1 MKNQKTI
8 LDLTRDE
15 LKEFFLQEKNYCT
28 TPLPSYIKFKPLL
41 SALYDIVEEI
51 KKKEKKEKKEK
62 TGKKKKI
69 ENIKQK
75 KQYNHTIFMNKD
87 GAYSWRP
94 IELINPVIYCLLIH
108 AIKESFDEITS
119 RFKEFQSNSEYIEC
133 MSIPVVNMDSMKH
146 EQKYQILEWWK
157 QVEQKSIELSLS
169 YDYIHHTDIVN
180 CYGSIYTHSI
190 AWALHGEEKAK
201 SEKYN
206 EDLLGNK
213 LDKLIRNMSKGQTNG
228 IPQGSVMMDF
238 IAEMVLGYADK
249 LLGCELKDIKDYK
262 IIRYRDDYRIF
273 TNNPSDAK
281 KILKELSVILE
292 GLGMKLSSEKTT
304 SSQNVI
310 ESSIKRDK
318 LETLLIDFSKL
329 NLQKQLL
336 VIKSHVA
343 DKHPNS
349 GTLIKMFSIYLKNI
363 DKVISIEKII
373 NQYPYLTKNGNKLNK
388 TINRLRK
395 FEYLHINISVLT
407 SILTDIAFKN
417 PKIYSHYILILNRL
431 LVITDDKKLKK
442 RLLENIK
449 KKFDKIPNTEYLDL
463 WLQRILLKIE
473 DIKGIDKKSNGEL
486 FKLIEDIKGI
496 DMKSNGE
503 LFKLIEGIKGIDM
516 KSNGELFKLIEAV
529 NQKHQMNKKAVN
541 HKKKTSDNDNNR
553 IWIWNFDFVKKY
565 DTINEVIKNNCI
577 IDPKEIEDM
586 DEIIPKKEV
595 NIFGYESK

>member
-8 LDLTRDE
+8 LDLTCDE
-15 LKEFFLQEKNYCT
+15 LKEFFLQEKSYCNT
-28 TPLPSYIKFKPLL
+28 LLPSYIKFKPLL
-41 SALYDIVEEI
+41 SELYKKLGNKEI
-51 KKKEKKEKKEK
+51 KPNGTE
-62 TGKKKKI
+62 T
-69 ENIKQK
+69 
-75 KQYNHTIFMNKD
+75 YNYTFFMNKD
-87 GAYSWRP
+87 GGYSWRP
-94 IELINPVIYCLLIH
+94 IDLINPVIYCLLIRV
-108 AIKESFDEITS
+108 IKQNFEEIKN
-119 RFKEFQSNSEYIEC
+119 RFNKFQKNSEYIEC
-133 MSIPVVNMDSMKH
+133 MSIPVVNMDNMKH
-146 EQKYQILEWWK
+146 EQKHQILEWWN

-190 AWALHGEEKAK
+190 AWALHGRDKIQGK
-201 SEKYN
+201 KQDKKQDKN
-206 EDLLGNK
+206 NRNDKKLLGNK
-213 LDKLIRNMSKGQTNG
+213 LDTLIRNMSKGQTNG

-238 IAEMVLGYADK
+238 IAEMVLGYADR
-249 LLGCELKDIKDYK
+249 LLTCRLKKTYQDIDYK

-281 KILKELSVILE
+281 KILKELSIV
-292 GLGMKLSSEKTT
+292 LGELSMKLSSEKTT

-363 DKVISIEKII
+363 DKVISIKKTI

-431 LVITDDKKLKK
+431 LVITDDKELKEI
-442 RLLENIK
+442 LLKNIE
-449 KKFDKIPNTEYLDL
+449 KKFDKIPNTEHLDL
-463 WLQRILLKIE
+463 WLQRILLKTE
-473 DIKGIDKKSNGEL
+473 DTE
-486 FKLIEDIKGI
+486 GI
-496 DMKSNGE
+496 DMKSNGK
-503 LFKLIEGIKGIDM
+503 LFKLIESVSSNDKKSIK
-516 KSNGELFKLIEAV
+516 
-529 NQKHQMNKKAVN
+529 
-541 HKKKTSDNDNNR
+541 DNND
-553 IWIWNFDFVKKY
+553 IWKFDFIEDK
-565 DTINEVIKNNCI
+565 TIKNVIKKNCI

-595 NIFGYESK
+595 NIFGYGSK

>member
-15 LKEFFLQEKNYCT
+15 LKEFFLQEKSYCN

-41 SALYDIVEEI
+41 SELYKKLENKEI
-51 KKKEKKEKKEK
+51 KPNGTEK
-62 TGKKKKI
+62 
-69 ENIKQK
+69 
-75 KQYNHTIFMNKD
+75 YNYTIFMNKD
-87 GAYSWRP
+87 GEYSWRP
-94 IELINPVIYCLLIH
+94 IELINPVIYCLLIRV
-108 AIKESFDEITS
+108 INQNFKKITS
-119 RFKEFQSNSEYIEC
+119 RFKIFKNYCNRIEC
-133 MSIPVVNMDSMKH
+133 MSIPVVNMDNMKH

-190 AWALHGEEKAK
+190 AWALHGRKK
-201 SEKYN
+201 IQDKKN
-206 EDLLGNK
+206 RNDDKLLGNK

-238 IAEMVLGYADK
+238 IAEMVLGYADVS
-249 LLGCELKDIKDYK
+249 LTWRLKKTYQDIDYK

-281 KILKELSVILE
+281 KILKELSIVLVE
-292 GLGMKLSSEKTT
+292 LSMKLSSEKTT

-310 ESSIKRDK
+310 ESSIKKDK

-349 GTLIKMFSIYLKNI
+349 GTLIKMFSIYLKNV

-417 PKIYSHYILILNRL
+417 PEIYPHYILILNRL
-431 LVITDDKKLKK
+431 LVITDDKVKE
-442 RLLENIK
+442 RLLIKIK

-463 WLQRILLKIE
+463 WLQRILLKTE
-473 DIKGIDKKSNGEL
+473 DTEGIDKSNSKL
-486 FKLIEDIKGI
+486 FKLIESVSSNDKKSIK
-496 DMKSNGE
+496 
-503 LFKLIEGIKGIDM
+503 
-516 KSNGELFKLIEAV
+516 
-529 NQKHQMNKKAVN
+529 
-541 HKKKTSDNDNNR
+541 DNND
-553 IWIWNFDFVKKY
+553 IWKFDFIEDK
-565 DTINEVIKNNCI
+565 TIKDVIKNNCI
-577 IDPKEIEDM
+577 IDLKEIEDM
-586 DEIIPKKEV
+586 HEIIPKKEV
-595 NIFGYESK
+595 NIFGYGNK

>member
-8 LDLTRDE
+8 LELPFKDLT
-15 LKEFFLQEKNYCT
+15 EFFLQEKSYCNT
-28 TPLPSYIKFKPLL
+28 LLPSYIKFKPLL
-41 SALYDIVEEI
+41 SELYNKLGKKEI
-51 KKKEKKEKKEK
+51 KPNGTEE
-62 TGKKKKI
+62 
-69 ENIKQK
+69 
-75 KQYNHTIFMNKD
+75 YNYIFFMNKD
-87 GAYSWRP
+87 GGYSWRP
-94 IELINPVIYCLLIH
+94 IELINPVIYCLLIRV
-108 AIKESFDEITS
+108 IKQN
-119 RFKEFQSNSEYIEC
+119 FKEIKNRFNKFQKNSEYIEC
-133 MSIPVVNMDSMKH
+133 MSIPVVNMDNMKH
-146 EQKYQILEWWK
+146 EQKHQILEWWN

-190 AWALHGEEKAK
+190 AWALHGKEKMQDK
-201 SEKYN
+201 NNRNDDK
-206 EDLLGNK
+206 LLGNK
-213 LDKLIRNMSKGQTNG
+213 LDKLIRNMSEGQTNG

-238 IAEMVLGYADK
+238 IAEMVLGYADV
-249 LLGCELKDIKDYK
+249 LLGCKLKDIKDYK

-281 KILKELSVILE
+281 KILKELSIVLE
-292 GLGMKLSSEKTT
+292 KLGMKLSSEKTT

-310 ESSIKRDK
+310 ESSIKKDK

-363 DKVISIEKII
+363 DKVISIKKTI

-417 PKIYSHYILILNRL
+417 PEIYSHYILILNRL
-431 LVITDDKKLKK
+431 LVITDDKELKE
-442 RLLENIK
+442 RLLKNIK

-463 WLQRILLKIE
+463 WLQRILLKTE
-473 DIKGIDKKSNGEL
+473 DTEGIDKSNCKL
-486 FKLIEDIKGI
+486 FKLIE
-496 DMKSNGE
+496 S
-503 LFKLIEGIKGIDM
+503 
-516 KSNGELFKLIEAV
+516 
-529 NQKHQMNKKAVN
+529 VN
-541 HKKKTSDNDNNR
+541 HKKKTLDNDNNR
-553 IWIWNFDFVKKY
+553 IWRFDFIE
-565 DTINEVIKNNCI
+565 DNTIKDVIKKNCI

-595 NIFGYESK
+595 NIFGYGNK